1 MFHQK
6 IRKFT
11 GGIKTKT
18 CLMKK
23 YNIFNCVL
31 INLIVCNLIVCS
43 IESLKQ
49 KDKLRC
55 RQWFK
60 RGFQIKRE
68 RRECWRARAEKATGR
83 RRKKRQNRRVLGSR
97 EGREDG

>member
-1 MFHQK
+1 
-6 IRKFT
+6 
-11 GGIKTKT
+11 
-18 CLMKK
+18 MKK

-31 INLIVCNLIVCS
+31 INLIVCNLIVCL

-60 RGFQIKRE
+60 GGFQIKRE
-68 RRECWRARAEKATGR
+68 RRECRRARAEKATGR

>member
-1 MFHQK
+1 MQIDSRNKNKNLLDEEICCFLK
-6 IRKFT
+6 LLCI
-11 GGIKTKT
+11 
-18 CLMKK
+18 
-23 YNIFNCVL
+23 V
-31 INLIVCNLIVCS
+31 INLVVCNLIVCL

-60 RGFQIKRE
+60 GGFQIKRE

-97 EGREDG
+97 EGREDS